1 MCSLQAIDDVFL
13 SHMSTRYSFLIYS
26 TTVTVELGLLSLEK
40 VNSSFFVF
48 SVLDNFDDWSSENK
62 RTKYSTMTKT

>member
-1 MCSLQAIDDVFL
+1 MCLLQAMDDVFQ
-13 SHMSTRYSFLIYS
+13 SHMSTRYSFLICS
-26 TTVTVELGLLSLEK
+26 TTVTVELGLVALEK

-62 RTKYSTMTKT
+62 RMNTAP

>member
-13 SHMSTRYSFLIYS
+13 SHMSTRYSFLM
-26 TTVTVELGLLSLEK
+26 VTVELGLLSLEK

-48 SVLDNFDDWSSENK
+48 SVLDYFDIWSSENK
-62 RTKYSTMTKT
+62 RINTAQ